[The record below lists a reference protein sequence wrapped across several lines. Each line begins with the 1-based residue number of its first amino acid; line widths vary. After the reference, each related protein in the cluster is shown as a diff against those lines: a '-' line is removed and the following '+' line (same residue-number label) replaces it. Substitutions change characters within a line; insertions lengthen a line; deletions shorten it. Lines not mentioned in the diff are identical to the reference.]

1 MPGRRKKAQA
11 DEAAHHARKEENG
24 GNGEPGVA
32 RQQEC
37 NAHERHARRLALEE
51 RSIAFAA
58 FLRHQATLVAAATRV
73 RAQPATLLKQ
83 STFAVTTST
92 PAHGMPGPAHKHN
105 CQRADD
111 GQSSLQQSPSEPFG
125 NASVCKRCRSRIS
138 SSLGELQLTSISLIR
153 AGKSTGT
160 RSSVCGAG
168 NRLTVTWCQENDR
181 TCAARSPVRPSVDA
195 DARLR
200 AVPTWDPPRQS
211 SGPTRPRRPGAL
223 TELRHA
229 PCSDRNTCMTRCSES
244 RRRKAWRPAMP
255 RHRRRRDPPP
265 CLSRGVALAPA
276 RLLRRGVQGP
286 HAGSSPDLALPRRG
300 SACAPLSR
308 CPPGT
313 AGHRTGRPR
322 RKRHLHDCLA
332 TPTALAPLGAT
343 LPSGIA
349 PTGDAE
355 AALAIGLGT

>member
-58 FLRHQATLVAAATRV
+58 FLRHQATLVAAAARV

-105 CQRADD
+105 CQRSDD

-125 NASVCKRCRSRIS
+125 NASVWKRCRSWIS

-168 NRLTVTWCQENDR
+168 NRLIVTWCQENDR
-181 TCAARSPVRPSVDA
+181 TCAARSPARPSVDA

-223 TELRHA
+223 TELRHRAVLALQRKQA
-229 PCSDRNTCMTRCSES
+229 PGSLATGNA
-244 RRRKAWRPAMP
+244 KAQAPAGN
-255 RHRRRRDPPP
+255 PP
-265 CLSRGVALAPA
+265 CPSRGVTLAPA